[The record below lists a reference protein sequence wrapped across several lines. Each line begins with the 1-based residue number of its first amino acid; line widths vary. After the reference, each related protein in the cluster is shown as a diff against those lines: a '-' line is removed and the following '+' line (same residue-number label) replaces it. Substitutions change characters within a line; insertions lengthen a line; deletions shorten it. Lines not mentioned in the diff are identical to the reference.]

1 MLLEIQAYTAKI
13 TPEEVLASLPTDVRE
28 KVRGKNVAV
37 YCIGEEGTSRPR
49 EVGRAGNLSL
59 RWPRAVIRRLA
70 EAAGSGVK
78 LFERHGKDN
87 SHDGRKPLG
96 EIVGSFTRM
105 VGDKLQAIA
114 VALMPE
120 PREDLDV
127 CSIEADVEAS
137 GDLVGDVAKVSGL
150 ALSSSR
156 VDSPAFAGAQRLAT
170 LQCFEPG
177 DDPDGIIKPGKP
189 GEGEPTMPTF
199 QEVQEFIRSHNVFPR
214 QLFTLEDIKQDRD
227 FGPALIAGET
237 AQKRVTELET
247 ENGNIKKQSADA
259 VRATEVAAAKGRF
272 EKLIPDGSERFGG
285 KKATDQQKAFYL
297 KRFDP
302 SKLEKLDDAA
312 LNAYIEAEAKEYAEY
327 AKLCGV
333 EGPAQKPTTSAGSG
347 GAAGDDPVEAALKE
361 TIGGQV

>member
-1 MLLEIQAYTAKI
+1 MLLEIQASNAKI
-13 TPEEVLASLPTDVRE
+13 SPEEVLASLPADVRE
-28 KVRGKNVAV
+28 KVRGKNAAV

-49 EVGRAGNLSL
+49 EVGRSGNLTL
-59 RWPRAVIRRLA
+59 RWPRGVLRRLA

-87 SHDGRKPLG
+87 SHDGRAPLG

-177 DDPDGIIKPGKP
+177 VDPDGNKKTGKP
-189 GEGEPTMPTF
+189 GEGEPHMPTF
-199 QEVQEFIRSHNVFPR
+199 QEVKDFVRDHAVYPN
-214 QLFTLEDIKQDRD
+214 QLFTIDDIKNDRV
-227 FGPALIAGET
+227 FGATLAEGET
-237 AQKRVTELET
+237 AKKKATELET
-247 ENGNIKKQSADA
+247 ENADLKKKSGDA
-259 VRATEVAAAKGRF
+259 IRATEVAAAKGRF
-272 EKLIPDGSERFGG
+272 EKLIPEG
-285 KKATDQQKAFYL
+285 ATDKQKQFYL

-302 SKLEKLDDAA
+302 SKLEKLDDDA
-312 LNAYIEAEAKEYAEY
+312 LKAHLEAEAKEYAEH
-327 AKLCGV
+327 AKLFGV
-333 EGPAQKPTTSAGSG
+333 EDPAQKPNTSAGSG
-347 GAAGDDPVEAALKE
+347 GAAGDDPVDAALKE
-361 TIGGQV
+361 TIGG

>member
-1 MLLEIQAYTAKI
+1 MLLEIQASSAKI
-13 TPEEVLASLPTDVRE
+13 SPEEVLAALPDSVRE
-28 KVRGKNVAV
+28 KVRGKNAAV

-49 EVGRAGNLSL
+49 EVGRSGNLQL

-70 EAAGSGVK
+70 EAASSGVK

-87 SHDGRKPLG
+87 GHEGRKPLG

-120 PREDLDV
+120 PRDDLDV

-137 GDLVGDVAKVSGL
+137 GDLVGDVAKVTGL

-177 DDPDGIIKPGKP
+177 NNPDGNKNPGKP
-189 GEGEPTMPTF
+189 GEGEPRMEITF
-199 QEVQEFIRSHNVFPR
+199 KDVENFVRERNVFPH
-214 QLFTLEDIKQDRD
+214 QLFKIDDIKNDREL
-227 FGPALIAGET
+227 GPSIIAAEKK
-237 AQKRVTELET
+237 AADLET
-247 ENGNIKKQSADA
+247 ELANTKKQSADS

-272 EKLIPDGSERFGG
+272 EKLIPEG
-285 KKATDQQKAFYL
+285 ATEKQKAFYL

-302 SKLEKLDDAA
+302 AKLEKLDDTA
-312 LNAYIEAEAKEYAEY
+312 LNAYLDAEAKEYAEH
-327 AKLCGV
+327 AK
-333 EGPAQKPTTSAGSG
+333 
-347 GAAGDDPVEAALKE
+347 
-361 TIGGQV
+361 

>member
-1 MLLEIQAYTAKI
+1 MLLEIQASNAKI
-13 TPEEVLASLPTDVRE
+13 SPEEVLAALPDSVRE
-28 KVRGKNVAV
+28 KVRGKNAAV

-49 EVGRAGNLSL
+49 EVGRSGNLTL

-70 EAAGSGVK
+70 EAASGAK

-96 EIVGSFTRM
+96 EIVGSFTRL

-120 PREDLDV
+120 AREDLDV

-177 DDPDGIIKPGKP
+177 VDPDGNKKTGKP
-189 GEGEPTMPTF
+189 GEGEPHMPTF
-199 QEVQEFIRSHNVFPR
+199 QEVKDFIRDHAVYPN
-214 QLFTLEDIKQDRD
+214 QLFTIEDLKNDRV
-227 FGPALIAGET
+227 FGVTLTEGEN
-237 AQKRVTELET
+237 AKKRVTELET
-247 ENGNIKKQSADA
+247 ENTNIKKQFADS

-272 EKLIPDGSERFGG
+272 EKLIPEG
-285 KKATDQQKAFYL
+285 ATDKQKQFYL

-312 LNAYIEAEAKEYAEY
+312 LKAHLEAEAKEYAEH
-327 AKLCGV
+327 ARLFGV
-333 EGPAQKPTTSAGSG
+333 EDPAQKHTPSTKTGDAG
-347 GAAGDDPVEAALKE
+347 GDDPVEAALKE
-361 TIGGQV
+361 TIGG